1 MDNSNIDVWLALV
14 AAVFGGAGL
23 KLVESFMTRKQRRDD
38 LLSKIIAEKD
48 KEIER
53 LSGQI
58 SKAEKA
64 EIEWREK
71 YWDLREGGNAG
82 PKQENPKP

>member
-53 LSGQI
+53 LSGQVD
-58 SKAEKA
+58 SAEKA

-71 YWDLREGGNAG
+71 YWDLREGNGAG
-82 PKQENPKP
+82 SKSEDS